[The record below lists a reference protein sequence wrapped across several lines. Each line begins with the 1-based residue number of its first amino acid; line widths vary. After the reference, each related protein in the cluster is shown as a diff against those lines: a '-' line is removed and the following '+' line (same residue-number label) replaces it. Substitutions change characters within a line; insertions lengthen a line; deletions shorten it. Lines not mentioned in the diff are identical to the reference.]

1 MRSPA
6 TQDAFLHLVPSST
19 AGTCPAPSNGGSVA
33 LGAWFLQ
40 SPIIQAGGKFYT
52 ANPDGT
58 PNLNSPAHHVNGDL
72 LLVANF
78 SGGGGSGTITA
89 YTWNNGFSATG
100 TTLASNIG
108 TAIVNTVPLD
118 GVSGHPP
125 AVPWPFTSTASG
137 TASQY
142 VQVGEFF
149 EAGVDLNLL
158 FPNLTNFNF
167 GTFMVE
173 TRSSTSTNATLSDF
187 ILGHVSTAP
196 DVCKNVG
203 LVGSFSSVSS
213 CRSSREK

>member
-1 MRSPA
+1 MTRLRAAIRRIPA
-6 TQDAFLHLVPSST
+6 IST
-19 AGTCPAPSNGGSVA
+19 RGRMACLRRRTRQTSNT
-33 LGAWFLQ
+33 Q
-40 SPIIQAGGKFYT
+40 SPRRTSI
-52 ANPDGT
+52 P
-58 PNLNSPAHHVNGDL
+58 
-72 LLVANF
+72 
-78 SGGGGSGTITA
+78 
-89 YTWNNGFSATG
+89 ATG

-125 AVPWPFTSTASG
+125 AVPWPFTSTSSG

-196 DVCKNVG
+196 
-203 LVGSFSSVSS
+203 
-213 CRSSREK
+213 